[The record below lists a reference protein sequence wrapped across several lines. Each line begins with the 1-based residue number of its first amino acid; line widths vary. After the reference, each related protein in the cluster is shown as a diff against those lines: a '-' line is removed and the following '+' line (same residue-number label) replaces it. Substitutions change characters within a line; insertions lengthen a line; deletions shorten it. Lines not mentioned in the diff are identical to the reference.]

1 MRPFKYV
8 GYGLLGHTQI
18 SFPMNENA
26 IKEFVQRA
34 TEHKCP
40 GEEVE
45 HRDIL
50 AVKRL
55 GKISQ
60 GNIRKLFNAILDRL
74 QANNS
79 QVRGR
84 GSLLDPRAW
93 PEYPFLLCPCRFG
106 FVLWSCGQRFSRGLV
121 CFETL
126 RVEN

>member
-1 MRPFKYV
+1 
-8 GYGLLGHTQI
+8 
-18 SFPMNENA
+18 MNENA

-34 TEHKCP
+34 TEHKSP

-45 HRDIL
+45 HKDIL

-60 GNIRKLFNAILDRL
+60 GNIRKLFIAILDRL

-79 QVRGR
+79 QVRGCGCR
-84 GSLLDPRAW
+84 LHPRAW

-106 FVLWSCGQRFSRGLV
+106 FALWSCGQRFSRGLV
-121 CFETL
+121 CFETS